1 MDTKIE
7 KRFEAVGRS
16 TTFRNIV
23 RAFDLGN
30 KAVLDIG
37 CSYGEHLAHFGK
49 GSVGVTIVKEEA
61 LYGKTKGL
69 DTRYGNIEDEA
80 FVIPEK
86 FDAIFCNNLL
96 EHLYSPH
103 AFLVKLRNYLK
114 ENGTLVLGVPC
125 IPKIASLVAFTK
137 FRGSLAE
144 AHINFFT
151 KETLTTTVERAGY
164 RVRSI
169 RGFHF
174 SNPALDHL
182 IDPVYPHFYAEALP
196 IKDFRYTE
204 KRMKE
209 LHGYDR

>member
-1 MDTKIE
+1 MNEIVE

-16 TTFRNIV
+16 KTFRNIV
-23 RAFDLGN
+23 RTFRLGD

-37 CSYGEHLAHFGK
+37 CSYGEHLAHFGAQ
-49 GSVGVTIVKEEA
+49 SVGVTIVKEEA
-61 LYGKTKGL
+61 EYGKTKGL
-69 DTRYGNIEDEA
+69 DTRHGNIEDDA
-80 FVIPEK
+80 FIVPEK

-103 AFLVKLRNYLK
+103 AFLVKLRGYLK

-125 IPKIASLVAFTK
+125 IPAIASLIHIKK

-151 KETLTTTVERAGY
+151 KETLIKTVERAGY
-164 RVRSI
+164 RVRSV

-174 SNPALDHL
+174 SNPFIDHL
-182 IDPVYPHFYAEALP
+182 LDLVYPHFYVEASP
-196 IKDFRYTE
+196 IKDFNYTE

-209 LHGYDR
+209 LQGYDR